1 MTSYLIKRTLIMLFT
16 IAVVSIASFATIQLP
31 PGDYATKLYSQI
43 AGSGANVSP
52 DLEERIREQY
62 GLNQPMHVQYFK
74 WIRNLFRGEFGYS
87 YTYKQDAAALIG
99 DRLPLSFIIS
109 FSTILFIWFVA
120 IPVGIYSAVK
130 KYSAGDY
137 SVSFL
142 SFLGMSIPDFLLA
155 LIFMFVSYRFFGQS
169 VAGLFSEQYIDAPWS
184 FAKFIDLLNHIWVPI
199 LIGGVAGV
207 AALIRTMRANLLDE
221 LNKPYVETAR
231 AKGLSEAGLLWK
243 YPVRHAL
250 NPFIST
256 IGWTLPLVIS
266 GEVLVSK
273 VLNLPTTGPVLF
285 NALQSQDLYLA
296 AGFILVLSVLTVVGT
311 FISDIL
317 LAWLDPRIRLE

>member
-62 GLNQPMHVQYFK
+62 GLNQPVHVQYFK
-74 WIRNLFRGEFGYS
+74 WIRNLFQGQFGYS
-87 YTYKQDAAALIG
+87 YTYKQDASALIR
-99 DRLPLSFIIS
+99 DRLPLSFVIS
-109 FSTILFIWFVA
+109 FSTILFIWLVA
-120 IPVGIYSAVK
+120 IPVGIFSAVK

-169 VAGLFSEQYIDAPWS
+169 VAGLFSEQYVNAPWS
-184 FAKFIDLLNHIWVPI
+184 FAKVLDFLGHLWVPI

-231 AKGLSEAGLLWK
+231 AKGISEGRLLWK

-250 NPFIST
+250 NPFVST
-256 IGWTLPLVIS
+256 IGWTLPLIIS
-266 GEVLVSK
+266 GEVLISK

-296 AGFILVLSVLTVVGT
+296 AGFILVLSVLTVIGT
-311 FISDIL
+311 FISDLL

>member
-1 MTSYLIKRTLIMLFT
+1 MASYLIKRTLIMLFT
-16 IAVVSIASFATIQLP
+16 IVVVSIASFATIQLP
-31 PGDYATKLYSQI
+31 PGDYASKLYSQI
-43 AGSGANVSP
+43 AGSGAKVSP

-62 GLNQPMHVQYFK
+62 GLNQPIYVQYFK
-74 WIRNLFRGEFGYS
+74 WIRNLFKGQFGYS
-87 YTYKQDAAALIG
+87 YTYKQDASALIG
-99 DRLPLSFIIS
+99 DRLPLSFVIS
-109 FSTILFIWFVA
+109 FSTILFIWLVA

-155 LIFMFVSYRFFGQS
+155 LIFMFVSYRYFGQS
-169 VAGLFSEQYIDAPWS
+169 VAGLFSEQYVNAPWS
-184 FAKFIDLLNHIWVPI
+184 FAKLIDFLQHLWVPI

-231 AKGLSEAGLLWK
+231 AKGLSEARLLWK

-250 NPFIST
+250 NPFVST
-256 IGWTLPLVIS
+256 IGWTLPLIIS
-266 GEVLVSK
+266 GEVLISK

-285 NALQSQDLYLA
+285 NALQAQDLYLA
-296 AGFILVLSVLTVVGT
+296 AGFILVLSVLTVIGT
-311 FISDIL
+311 FISDLL

>member
-16 IAVVSIASFATIQLP
+16 IAVVSMVSFATIQLP

-43 AGSGANVSP
+43 AGTGANVSP

-74 WIRNLFRGEFGYS
+74 WLRNLVRGQFGYS
-87 YTYKQDAAALIG
+87 YTYKQDASALIS
-99 DRLPLSFIIS
+99 DRLPLSFVIS
-109 FSTILFIWFVA
+109 FSTIFFIWLVA
-120 IPVGIYSAVK
+120 IPVGIYSAVR

-142 SFLGMSIPDFLLA
+142 SFLGMSVPDFLLA

-169 VAGLFSEQYIDAPWS
+169 VAGLFSPQYIDARWS
-184 FAKFIDLLNHIWVPI
+184 FAKIIDFLQHLWVPI
-199 LIGGVAGV
+199 LIGGVGGV

-231 AKGLSEAGLLWK
+231 AKGLSETRLLWK

-266 GEVLVSK
+266 GEVLISK

-285 NALQSQDLYLA
+285 NALQAQDLYLA
-296 AGFILVLSVLTVVGT
+296 AGFILVLSVLTVIGT
-311 FISDIL
+311 FISDL
-317 LAWLDPRIRLE
+317 LLGWLDPRIRLE

>member
-43 AGSGANVSP
+43 AGSGANVDP
-52 DLEERIREQY
+52 DLEERIRKQY
-62 GLNQPMHVQYFK
+62 GLDQPMHVQYFK
-74 WIRNLFRGEFGYS
+74 WIRNLFQGQFGYS
-87 YTYKQDAAALIG
+87 YTYKQDAGALIR

-109 FSTILFIWFVA
+109 FSTILFIWVVA
-120 IPVGIYSAVK
+120 IPIGIYSAVK
-130 KYSAGDY
+130 RYSAGDY

-169 VAGLFSEQYIDAPWS
+169 VAGLFSEQYVSAPWS
-184 FAKFIDLLNHIWVPI
+184 FAKFTDFLKHLWVPI
-199 LIGGVAGV
+199 LIGGVAGI

-231 AKGLSEAGLLWK
+231 AKGVSEATLLWK

-250 NPFIST
+250 NPFVST
-256 IGWTLPLVIS
+256 IGWTLPLIIS
-266 GEVLVSK
+266 GEVLISK

-296 AGFILVLSVLTVVGT
+296 AGFILVLSVLTVIGT
-311 FISDIL
+311 FISDLL

>member
-16 IAVVSIASFATIQLP
+16 IVVVSLASFATIQLP

-52 DLEERIREQY
+52 DLEERIRAQY
-62 GLNQPMHVQYFK
+62 GLDQPMYVQYFK
-74 WIRNLFRGEFGYS
+74 WVRNLFQGQFGYS
-87 YTYKQDAAALIG
+87 YTYRQDASALIG
-99 DRLPLSFIIS
+99 DRLPLSFVIS
-109 FSTILFIWFVA
+109 FSTILFIWLVA

-169 VAGLFSEQYIDAPWS
+169 VAGLFSEQYVNAPWS
-184 FAKFIDLLNHIWVPI
+184 FAKFIDFLKHLWVPV

-231 AKGLSEAGLLWK
+231 AKGMSEGSLLWK

-256 IGWTLPLVIS
+256 IGWTLPLIIS
-266 GEVLVSK
+266 GEVLISK

-296 AGFILVLSVLTVVGT
+296 AGFILVLSVLTVIGT
-311 FISDIL
+311 FISDLL